1 MLGKSLHIAGGHAS
15 AASGA
20 QDAVDV
26 NAKLFGDP
34 ANCRG
39 GQCSHLLG
47 GDHFRFVS
55 AAGQSR
61 WCVAIVVDAA
71 HDGASVFALFAG
83 GTLGC
88 FGFIGGGAGGGLAAL
103 SVAHQHGA
111 HIDDVTFR
119 TTQFGDHTR
128 PRAGDFHQRFVR
140 FHLRKGLVFGNLIAH
155 RDPPLDEFGFVHTLS
170 EIGKDEMGFVGGLF
184 DLGHKEAF
192 RPYRS
197 VAKCFVDGRADP
209 IGTRQVF
216 HLKFVVGH
224 DGVETSNP
232 LHRSFQVKEASFGDQ
247 RRNF

>member
-1 MLGKSLHIAGGHAS
+1 MG
-15 AASGA
+15 
-20 QDAVDV
+20 
-26 NAKLFGDP
+26 
-34 ANCRG
+34 R
-39 GQCSHLLG
+39 
-47 GDHFRFVS
+47 
-55 AAGQSR
+55 
-61 WCVAIVVDAA
+61 
-71 HDGASVFALFAG
+71 
-83 GTLGC
+83 
-88 FGFIGGGAGGGLAAL
+88 GAGWGLAAFGAL
-103 SVAHQHGA
+103 PVAHQHRA
-111 HIDDVTFR
+111 HIDDVAFR

-155 RDPPLDEFGFVHTLS
+155 RDSPLDEFGFVHTFT

-184 DLGHKEAF
+184 DLGHKEVF